1 MADLDDL
8 HSYPSVD
15 GLGMAGRAARWEA
28 EAFAAAHKA
37 AGWELPPPESKRH
50 VTVAVD
56 SSLRGLAQAAV
67 DLLNQAGAPPA
78 LLWVWEVGDFGLPAE
93 PDLYL
98 LLTEPPPEWTP
109 PGPCVDARTVVATEQ
124 HPAAALLALVTL
136 LCRLTGQPL
145 PPFQQADLD
154 GALLAGCLPE
164 TPTAKNP
171 AKQLALR
178 LNEQMIRFWAEGPD
192 VAVAWDWCVRL
203 LWYAEVLTDVTTTA
217 QWAYMLSMA
226 RLPRFLV
233 NTTTIIRFPA
243 PPSEL
248 ATRLETLM
256 QRRRLHLIGLPPVTT
271 GSPMGRILTLLAHG
285 EWVAFYLAMHNDVDP
300 SSRVALQFLGLR

>member
-1 MADLDDL
+1 M
-8 HSYPSVD
+8 
-15 GLGMAGRAARWEA
+15 
-28 EAFAAAHKA
+28 
-37 AGWELPPPESKRH
+37 
-50 VTVAVD
+50 
-56 SSLRGLAQAAV
+56 
-67 DLLNQAGAPPA
+67 
-78 LLWVWEVGDFGLPAE
+78 LWVWEVGDFGLPAE

-98 LLTEPPPEWTP
+98 LLTEPPPEWAP

-145 PPFQQADLD
+145 PPFQQTDLD
-154 GALLAGCLPE
+154 GTLLASCLPE
-164 TPTAKNP
+164 TPTAENP

-192 VAVAWDWCVRL
+192 VAVARDWCVRL

-217 QWAYMLSMA
+217 QWAYTLSMA
-226 RLPRFLV
+226 RLPHFLV

-243 PPSEL
+243 PPTEL

-256 QRRRLHLIGLPPVTT
+256 QRRRLRLIGLPPVAT
-271 GSPMGRILTLLAHG
+271 GSLMGRSLTLLAHG
-285 EWVAFYLAMHNDVDP
+285 EWVAFYLAVHNDVDP
-300 SSRVALQFLGLR
+300 AARVALQFLGLR